1 MCGILAIAGKDEVN
15 QLLFEGLTV
24 LQHRGQDAAGIA
36 TSDEKR
42 VFLKKNQGLVRDVFS
57 SDDMMNLKGSM
68 GLGHVRY
75 PTAGVSSI
83 SEAQPFYVNSPC
95 GIALAHNGNLTNT
108 NELKRDLFF
117 DQLRHVNT
125 DSDSEVLLNVFAH
138 ELYRLNN
145 VNIKP
150 EDIFTACTGVY
161 ERCAGAFAVVLMI
174 TGVGIVAFRDK
185 HGIRPISYG
194 SRETD
199 TGPEFV
205 IASES
210 VAIDTLG
217 FNFVR
222 DIMPGEAVFINMA
235 GEIFSQQ
242 CVVKSGHYPCI
253 FEHVYFARPDSIIDG
268 ISVHKAR
275 MRMGESLANK
285 IVENWFSH
293 DIDVVIPIPDTARTA
308 ALELSN
314 ITGIKYREGFIKNRY
329 IARTFIMPGQA
340 QRQKSVRQKLNAID
354 LEFRG
359 KNVLLVDD
367 SIVRGTTS
375 KQIIEMAREAGAN
388 KVYFAS
394 AAPPVRFPNVYGID
408 MPTSEE
414 LVAYNRDDLQIC
426 KTLGADGLVY
436 QDLDSLV
443 SAAQRGNP
451 EILAFEQSCFTGEY
465 VTGDVTNEYLFKL
478 SKTRSVDRH
487 QSFEDIG
494 GTVTDLFS
502 QMNE

>member
-1 MCGILAIAGKDEVN
+1 M
-15 QLLFEGLTV
+15 
-24 LQHRGQDAAGIA
+24 
-36 TSDEKR
+36 
-42 VFLKKNQGLVRDVFS
+42 RDVFS
-57 SDDMMNLKGSM
+57 SDDMMNLKGNM

-75 PTAGVSSI
+75 PTAGMSSI

-210 VAIDTLG
+210 VAIDTLD

-222 DIMPGEAVFINMA
+222 DIMPGEAIFINMA

-242 CVVKSGHYPCI
+242 CVVKVGP
-253 FEHVYFARPDSIIDG
+253 
-268 ISVHKAR
+268 
-275 MRMGESLANK
+275 
-285 IVENWFSH
+285 
-293 DIDVVIPIPDTARTA
+293 
-308 ALELSN
+308 LS
-314 ITGIKYREGFIKNRY
+314 
-329 IARTFIMPGQA
+329 M
-340 QRQKSVRQKLNAID
+340 
-354 LEFRG
+354 
-359 KNVLLVDD
+359 
-367 SIVRGTTS
+367 
-375 KQIIEMAREAGAN
+375 
-388 KVYFAS
+388 
-394 AAPPVRFPNVYGID
+394 
-408 MPTSEE
+408 
-414 LVAYNRDDLQIC
+414 
-426 KTLGADGLVY
+426 
-436 QDLDSLV
+436 
-443 SAAQRGNP
+443 
-451 EILAFEQSCFTGEY
+451 
-465 VTGDVTNEYLFKL
+465 YL
-478 SKTRSVDRH
+478 
-487 QSFEDIG
+487 
-494 GTVTDLFS
+494 
-502 QMNE
+502 